1 MKTGRARALSRVSI
15 IGEKIRRERGEVISP
30 RVGVPLASRPVEFE
44 DDNRAA
50 PRLGSRAGG
59 YAVNRA
65 INRGAPL
72 QRSRAIPNVEREP

>member
-1 MKTGRARALSRVSI
+1 MKTGRARAPSRVSI

-44 DDNRAA
+44 DDDRPA

-65 INRGAPL
+65 INRRAALKRGGAV
-72 QRSRAIPNVEREP
+72 PNVEREP